1 LLVRPYEAGDQAQVE
16 ALKRKQGFAYD
27 SPEWEKMLVS
37 CVIEEDDRIRMAA
50 FLRKTSEVY
59 LVVDQDAGRQRDKLA
74 NLLALHREM
83 LTPMRR
89 VGFTDT
95 HCWMP
100 PEIEKTFGPL
110 LLHLG
115 WRKPLWPSY
124 SFEVPAETR
133 QVK

>member
-1 LLVRPYEAGDQAQVE
+1 MLVRPYDARDREQVE
-16 ALKRKQGFAYD
+16 RLKQRQGFDYA
-27 SPEWEKMLVS
+27 SPDWEKMLVS
-37 CVIEEDDRIRMAA
+37 CVIENEDRIQMAA

-59 LVVDQDAGRQRDKLA
+59 LVVDPDAGRQRDKLA
-74 NLLALHREM
+74 NLLTLHREM

-89 VGFTDT
+89 VGFSDT

-100 PEIEKTFGPL
+100 PEIEAKFGPL

-124 SFEVPAETR
+124 SFEVPVETQ

>member
-1 LLVRPYEAGDQAQVE
+1 MLVRPYEARDQAQIE
-16 ALKRKQGFAYD
+16 ALKQKQGFAYD
-27 SPEWEKMLVS
+27 SPDWEKMLVS
-37 CVIEEDDRIRMAA
+37 CVIEADDKIQMAA

-59 LVVDQDAGRQRDKLA
+59 LIADRDAGRKRDQLA
-74 NLLALHREM
+74 NLLVLHREM

-100 PEIEKTFGPL
+100 PEIEHNFGPL

-124 SFEVPAETR
+124 SYEVPAETR

>member
-1 LLVRPYEAGDQAQVE
+1 
-16 ALKRKQGFAYD
+16 
-27 SPEWEKMLVS
+27 MLA
-37 CVIEEDDRIRMAA
+37 DP
-50 FLRKTSEVY
+50 
-59 LVVDQDAGRQRDKLA
+59 DAGRKRDQLA
-74 NLLALHREM
+74 NLLVLHREM

-89 VGFTDT
+89 VGFSDT

-100 PEIEKTFGPL
+100 PQIEKNFGPL

-124 SFEVPAETR
+124 SFEVPAETP